1 MEKKYLF
8 NTVCMI
14 ILFILFFWQTYT
26 ATIKYLEATTTASTS
41 NKDEDSILFPS
52 ITVCKKYLMGNY
64 DDEIY
69 NASMLI
75 PEISL
80 LNDSVW
86 RRNEVFYFF
95 THTNMFNLSFP
106 CTTVNDM
113 GTSPGK
119 PCSFPF
125 RDWGELKT
133 KCEAPHGFCYTR

>member
-1 MEKKYLF
+1 
-8 NTVCMI
+8 MI

-52 ITVCKKYLMGNY
+52 ITICKKYLMGLY

-106 CTTVNDM
+106 CTTVNGM
-113 GTSPGK
+113 GTSAGK

-125 RDWGELKT
+125 RDWGEGELKT
-133 KCEAPHGFCYTR
+133 KCESPHGFCYTR